1 MKDIEQKPKSKK
13 ATVGRPTSSHQTD
26 DAVVMGV
33 TISKP
38 DKALWPD
45 GGDGKPV
52 TKLDLA
58 RYYEAVGAWMLM
70 HLKGRPCSILR
81 APDGI
86 GGQQF
91 FQRHAMAGTSKRF
104 TLVKASGELE
114 PFLQIDRV
122 EALADVA
129 QTGGV
134 ELHPWNCQPGQPT
147 VPGRL
152 VFDLD
157 PAPDVE
163 FSAVIEGAHEIRD
176 RLDALGLISFCKTTG
191 GKGLHVVAPLAKE
204 KGDVS
209 WPDAKAFAREVC
221 TRIAADRPD
230 RYLITMTKKDRGGR
244 IYLDYL
250 RNDFASSAVAPLSP
264 RAREG
269 AAVSMPLIWKQ
280 VRAGLDPKR
289 FTIRT
294 APSLIAKSTAWKEYC
309 DSERP
314 LKPAIE
320 RLRKDARVSTKE

>member
-1 MKDIEQKPKSKK
+1 MAAKIKQKPGRRLK
-13 ATVGRPTSSHQTD
+13 ASSESRD
-26 DAVVMGV
+26 NVVMGV

-58 RYYEAVGAWMLM
+58 HYYEAVGPWMM
-70 HLKGRPCSILR
+70 THVKGRPCSIIR

-86 GGQQF
+86 AGEHF
-91 FQRHAMAGTSKRF
+91 FQRHAMKGTSDAF
-104 TLVKASGELE
+104 TLVKATSEHE
-114 PFLQIDRV
+114 PYVQIDRV
-122 EALADVA
+122 EALAAVA
-129 QTGGV
+129 QIAGV
-134 ELHPWNCQPGQPT
+134 ELHPWNCQPGRPEM
-147 VPGRL
+147 PGRL

-163 FSAVIEGAHEIRD
+163 FSVVVEAACEVRD

-191 GKGLHVVAPLAKE
+191 GKGLHVVTPLATK

-209 WPDAKAFAREVC
+209 WPEAKAFARDVC
-221 TRIAADRPD
+221 AKMAADHPD
-230 RYLITMTKKDRGGR
+230 RYLITMTKKDRAGK

-250 RNDFASSAVAPLSP
+250 RNDFVSSSVAPLSP

-269 AAVSMPLIWKQ
+269 APVSMPLSWNQ
-280 VRAGLDPKR
+280 VRAGLDPMR

-294 APSLIAKSTAWKEYC
+294 APALIAKSAAWKEYC

-314 LKPAIE
+314 LKSAIE
-320 RLRKDARVSTKE
+320 RLRE

>member
-13 ATVGRPTSSHQTD
+13 ATTSRRMKSPPAN
-26 DAVVMGV
+26 DAAVMGV

-45 GGDGKPV
+45 DGEGKPV

-58 RYYEAVGAWMLM
+58 RYYEAAGGWMM
-70 HLKGRPCSILR
+70 THLKGRPCSILR

-104 TLVKASGELE
+104 TLVKASDELG

-163 FSAVIEGAHEIRD
+163 FSAVIEGAIEIRD

-191 GKGLHVVAPLAKE
+191 GKGLHVVTPLAKE
-204 KGDVS
+204 KGDVN

-221 TRIAADRPD
+221 ARMAADRPD

-250 RNDFASSAVAPLSP
+250 RNDFASSSVAPLSP

-269 AAVSMPLIWKQ
+269 APVSMPLQWTQ

-289 FTIRT
+289 FTLRT
-294 APSLIAKSTAWKEYC
+294 APGLIKKITAWKVYC

-314 LKPAIE
+314 LSPAIE
-320 RLRKDARVSTKE
+320 RLRKEGRKTSR